1 MIGVIMRG
9 LSLIC
14 NSNLILLDF
23 ASGKMVKSRSIFI
36 LVAAPIVSP
45 PGLDPKEF
53 PFDVQWF

>member
-1 MIGVIMRG
+1 MIGVIMKG

-36 LVAAPIVSP
+36 LVVTPIVSP
-45 PGLDPKEF
+45 PGLDPKGSPVDF
-53 PFDVQWF
+53 QWF

>member
-23 ASGKMVKSRSIFI
+23 ASGKMVKLHSIFI
-36 LVAAPIVSP
+36 LVVTPIVSP

-53 PFDVQWF
+53 PFDFQWF

>member
-23 ASGKMVKSRSIFI
+23 ASGKMVKLCSIFI

-53 PFDVQWF
+53 SFDFQWF

>member
-1 MIGVIMRG
+1 MRG

-53 PFDVQWF
+53 PFDFQWF